1 MSHNSPHIQN
11 GIKKKKKNSKK
22 KQTKKLVIDH
32 RPKYKT
38 FRRKSFDLELG
49 EDYLAMTLK
58 KHNL

>member
-1 MSHNSPHIQN
+1 MELR
-11 GIKKKKKNSKK
+11 KKKNSKK